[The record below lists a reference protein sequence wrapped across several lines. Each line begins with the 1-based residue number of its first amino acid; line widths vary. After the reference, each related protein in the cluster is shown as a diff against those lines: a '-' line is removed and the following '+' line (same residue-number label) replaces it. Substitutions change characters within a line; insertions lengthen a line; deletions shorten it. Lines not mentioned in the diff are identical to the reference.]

1 MRLSTNTELI
11 VLGVLILYIA
21 FTPGFPVVR
30 QFLSTPIGKAVGLAV
45 VVYVWKYVS
54 EPVALLLTV
63 NFIRCAGMREY
74 LEMPKSNCP
83 EGYNLQNNVCK
94 KEGSPDKPATVCA
107 DPAKPNWNAAAE
119 KCEGTGEGGS
129 GTGTGGGAGTGMTS
143 SSSASSGTGM
153 GTGGGSGTEGFQPSE
168 KKETFEGMASGGD
181 FAPAF

>member
-1 MRLSTNTELI
+1 MTDTLQMRLSTNTELI

-107 DPAKPNWNAAAE
+107 DPNPKWDPKAE
-119 KCEGTGEGGS
+119 KGVPNDAVITVGTAGSTGSMVQTPTTPPVTVDTFADYAGGV
-129 GTGTGGGAGTGMTS
+129 
-143 SSSASSGTGM
+143 
-153 GTGGGSGTEGFQPSE
+153 QPTE
-168 KKETFEGMASGGD
+168 KKESFVGGE
-181 FAPAF
+181 FAPF